1 MEPMAPPSTAT
12 PPRLVLVGAGH
23 AHLQVLKALA
33 DDDHP
38 PVDLT
43 VVSPVRRHL
52 YSGMVPGFLQGI
64 YREDEISF
72 DLPPIVHR
80 AGGRLVDAWVTGLRP
95 DSRTLDLQPVDDSSA
110 ADSLPYD
117 LVSFN
122 VGSRSAATD
131 RPGVIE
137 HAALV
142 KPIDR
147 VADLRARV
155 DRLAR
160 RGGQT
165 RRRVAVVGA
174 GAAGVEVALAIDAAL
189 ARLARERKITL
200 YEAGPTILPG
210 YSRRV
215 RHEARDI
222 LAARG
227 IRVRTDHPVQ
237 AVGDDWVE
245 TVGGARRP
253 ADLTVWITGAVA
265 PTLFQGSGL
274 PLDDGGY
281 LLVSPSLRSIADPA
295 VFAVGDCA
303 TLLEHP
309 KTPKAGVYAVRQ
321 GPVLWRSLLATLGEG
336 QLPHYDPQSG
346 FLSILNTADGK
357 ALLRYKGV
365 VSHSV
370 WAWKLKDWIDRRF
383 MDRFRA
389 AD

>member
-1 MEPMAPPSTAT
+1 MAPASLPDR
-12 PPRLVLVGAGH
+12 PRLVLVGAGH

-33 DDDHP
+33 EDDHP

-52 YSGMVPGFLQGI
+52 YSGMVPGFLQGT
-64 YREDEISF
+64 YSEDEISF
-72 DLPPIVHR
+72 DLPPLVTR
-80 AGGRLVDAWVTGLRP
+80 AGGRLVDAWAVGLDP
-95 DSRTLDLQPVDDSSA
+95 AERTLRLEGA
-110 ADSLPYD
+110 ADGSPAPDSLPYD

-131 RPGVIE
+131 RPGVAE

-147 VADLRARV
+147 VAELAVRV

-160 RGGQT
+160 RGGHG

-174 GAAGVEVALAIDAAL
+174 GAAGVEVALAIDAVL
-189 ARLARERKITL
+189 SGLARERKITL
-200 YEAGPTILPG
+200 YESGPEILGG
-210 YSRRV
+210 YSHRV
-215 RHEARDI
+215 RHKALEI
-222 LAARG
+222 LAERG
-227 IRVRTDHPVQ
+227 ITVAAATPVQ
-237 AVGDDWVE
+237 AVGRDWVE

-253 ADLTVWITGAVA
+253 ADLTVWITGAAA
-265 PTLFQGSGL
+265 PPLFRGSGL
-274 PLDDGGY
+274 PLDEDGY
-281 LLVSPSLRSIADPA
+281 LLVSPSLRSIAEPS

-321 GPVLWRSLLATLGEG
+321 GPVLWQSLLAALGEG
-336 QLPHYDPQSG
+336 HPPTYDPQSG

-357 ALLRYKGV
+357 ALVRYRGI
-365 VSHSV
+365 VSHSA
-370 WAWKLKDWIDRRF
+370 WGWKLKDWIDRRF
-383 MDRFRA
+383 MDRFGLGT
-389 AD
+389 

>member
-1 MEPMAPPSTAT
+1 MEPMAPTPSSH

-23 AHLQVLKALA
+23 AHLEVLRALA
-33 DDDHP
+33 EEPHP

-43 VVSPVRRHL
+43 VVTPVRRHL
-52 YSGMVPGFLQGI
+52 YSGMVPGYLQGT
-64 YREDEISF
+64 YTDDEIAV
-72 DLPPIVHR
+72 DLLPLARR
-80 AGGRLVDAWVTGLRP
+80 AGGRLVDAWAVDLDP
-95 DSRTLDLQPVDDSSA
+95 ASRTLGLESA
-110 ADSLPYD
+110 ADGPPAPDRLTYD

-131 RPGVIE
+131 RPGVAA

-147 VADLRARV
+147 VAGLKQRV

-160 RGGQT
+160 RGGSA

-174 GAAGVEVALAIDAAL
+174 GAAGVEVALGVDAVL
-189 ARLARERKITL
+189 ARLARERAITL
-200 YEAGPTILPG
+200 YEAGPEILRG

-215 RHEARDI
+215 RHEAEKI
-222 LAARG
+222 LADRG
-227 IRVRTDHPVQ
+227 IAVETDRPVQ
-237 AVGDDWVE
+237 AVGSDWVE
-245 TVGGARRP
+245 TVGGSRRP
-253 ADLTVWITGAVA
+253 ADLTVWITGPSA
-265 PTLFQGSGL
+265 PPLFRGSGL
-274 PLDDGGY
+274 PLDDHGY
-281 LLVSPSLRSIADPA
+281 LLVSPSLRSIADPT

-321 GPVLWRSLLATLGEG
+321 GPVLWRSLLAALGEG
-336 QLPHYDPQSG
+336 HPPRYDPQSG

-365 VSHSV
+365 VSHSR
-370 WAWKLKDWIDRRF
+370 WGWKLKDWIDRRF
-383 MDRFRA
+383 MDRYGVG
-389 AD
+389 